1 MVAMAIMAIMAAIGL
16 PAMSGYLGLQQRE
29 AAKEISQTYSWLLDE
44 AALRNV
50 SFRIAYNLDRR
61 SWKVEAG
68 DPATLVFSTPEA
80 REENDERI
88 EDEMSRFTQRE
99 IEEGQAEEIDDTK
112 GRFSGL
118 DDPMFTQGNVLP
130 DNTVFAYVFTN
141 QYEEGGLTPNPD
153 GPPDEEEDDRIAY
166 TYIFP
171 DGSAEY
177 TLVRIV
183 DEDDPEDGWSV
194 EVMPISGDIK
204 MVSEEIDPEES
215 LEWIPEEGPELR

>member
-16 PAMSGYLGLQQRE
+16 PAMSGYLGLQQRQ

-50 SFRIAYNLDRR
+50 SFRIAYNLDRSTWR
-61 SWKVEAG
+61 VEAG

-80 REENDERI
+80 REENDERV
-88 EDEMSRFTQRE
+88 ESEMSRFTQRE
-99 IEEGQAEEIDDTK
+99 IEEGQTEDIDDTK

-118 DDPMFTQGNVLP
+118 DDPMFTQGNALP
-130 DNTVFAYVFTN
+130 DNTVFAYVYTN
-141 QYEEGGLTPNPD
+141 QYEEGGLKPNPD
-153 GPPDEEEDDRIAY
+153 GPPEDEEDDQIAY

-177 TLVRIV
+177 TLVRIA

-204 MVSEEIDPEES
+204 MVSEEIDPEDS
-215 LEWIPEEGPELR
+215 LDWIPEEGPELQ

>member
-16 PAMSGYLGLQQRE
+16 PAMSGYLGLQQRQ

-50 SFRIAYNLDRR
+50 SFRIAYNLDRSTWR
-61 SWKVEAG
+61 VEAG

-80 REENDERI
+80 REENDERV
-88 EDEMSRFTQRE
+88 EAEMSRFTQRE
-99 IEEGQAEEIDDTK
+99 IEEGQTEDIDDTK

-118 DDPMFTQGNVLP
+118 DDPMFTQGNALP
-130 DNTVFAYVFTN
+130 DNTVFAYVYTN
-141 QYEEGGLTPNPD
+141 QYEEGGLKPNPD
-153 GPPDEEEDDRIAY
+153 GPPEDEEDDQIAY

-177 TLVRIV
+177 TLVRIA

-204 MVSEEIDPEES
+204 MVSEEIDPEDS
-215 LEWIPEEGPELR
+215 LDWIPEEGPELQ